1 MKLTKD
7 VQDSYNE
14 NYKILLQETE
24 YIDKLK
30 DSSHSCIRRQYYY
43 DGSTPQTGCEIQC
56 SPHQNPSCIFF
67 SEIDKLT
74 LKFM

>member
-30 DSSHSCIRRQYYY
+30 DSSHSCIRRQYY
-43 DGSTPQTGCEIQC
+43 
-56 SPHQNPSCIFF
+56 
-67 SEIDKLT
+67 
-74 LKFM
+74 